1 MVTLGYTLNFY
12 RFCNHSNCHA
22 RSHGQV
28 AHCLTESCVDSRK
41 SHIKSSSNSISFCHF
56 FKHGL
61 KYFL

>member
-28 AHCLTESCVDSRK
+28 AHCLSLVLIHV
-41 SHIKSSSNSISFCHF
+41 SHISKVLAIQ
-56 FKHGL
+56 
-61 KYFL
+61 FLFVIFLNMV